1 MVILL
6 ITSKLSLRRKKENHM
21 WIEQMNLE
29 GRVYSG
35 KSNAVNKPIYV
46 QKVYAVNV
54 GIKCMETIQKTGMKS
69 IHSKTMQVFQLIYQ
83 KKQSTTNYTTLLDPI
98 IKSSE
103 NLKPILVHIVE
114 IAQKVEKKSVR
125 FYLIYP
131 KSHSK
136 LEHEEMLFHADVSDE
151 DDRVNSQ
158 DASSTSMT
166 CNNRDLLTPLFNT
179 NTDIKMTNDFSSILN
194 NPLYSDESFDRKNI
208 CLECNCICTD
218 VCIRC
223 EQNGEFEIA
232 QTIDKQKNLQQDND
246 NDSISYRLT

>member
-6 ITSKLSLRRKKENHM
+6 ITSKLSVRRKKENHM

-103 NLKPILVHIVE
+103 NLKRILVHIVE

-125 FYLIYP
+125 FI
-131 KSHSK
+131 
-136 LEHEEMLFHADVSDE
+136 
-151 DDRVNSQ
+151 
-158 DASSTSMT
+158 
-166 CNNRDLLTPLFNT
+166 
-179 NTDIKMTNDFSSILN
+179 
-194 NPLYSDESFDRKNI
+194 
-208 CLECNCICTD
+208 
-218 VCIRC
+218 
-223 EQNGEFEIA
+223 
-232 QTIDKQKNLQQDND
+232 
-246 NDSISYRLT
+246 